1 MAAYDWLSAGQV
13 RVPVLNNRSPGSK
26 KAVADATLLPAAVS
40 GPAGR
45 GGNSAKSGSARQ
57 SPAAALKELSDPRLA
72 LRRGSVGCER
82 EEPTGPAPLPSP
94 PVRAAA
100 AGAAMLADSLVE
112 EFEIRDDEPWYDQQ
126 DLQQDLHLAAELG
139 KTLLDRNTELEES
152 LQQMYATNQEQ
163 LQEIEYL
170 TKQVELLRQMNDQHA
185 KVYEQ
190 LDVTARELEDA
201 NQKLVVD
208 SRVSQQKIL
217 SLTETIEGLQTHI
230 DDLQRQVE
238 ELKKSGRGHMNHER
252 SEQPRSVHSFSCL
265 KELYDLRKYFVYD
278 HIFAEKITSM
288 DSQLS
293 PIEEENENLK
303 KALTVLQAQLNL
315 EKEKRVTMEEEYQLM
330 VKENCDLEQR
340 LVDKDLYRARAE
352 ELELE
357 VAEMRQMFQSENTF
371 VNSMENLVPE
381 SFFISFKESLERE
394 ISQSPSEDASL
405 TVPQLDK
412 RALKR
417 SNSETFLSS
426 AAGGDLLKGHEET
439 CIRRAEAVKQ
449 RGISLLNEVDTQ
461 YNALKVKYEELL
473 KKCQMDEDSLKHKA
487 VQTSKPY
494 SKDTSVGNIQSDRSA
509 TDQEHGNVELTGSP
523 TNAIPEYK
531 ALFKEIFSC
540 IRKTKQ
546 EIDEHRTKYKRFS
559 SQP

>member
-1 MAAYDWLSAGQV
+1 
-13 RVPVLNNRSPGSK
+13 
-26 KAVADATLLPAAVS
+26 
-40 GPAGR
+40 
-45 GGNSAKSGSARQ
+45 
-57 SPAAALKELSDPRLA
+57 
-72 LRRGSVGCER
+72 
-82 EEPTGPAPLPSP
+82 
-94 PVRAAA
+94 
-100 AGAAMLADSLVE
+100 MLADSLVE

-152 LQQMYATNQEQ
+152 LQQMYTTNQEQ

-201 NQKLVVD
+201 NQKLVAD
-208 SRVSQQKIL
+208 SRVSQQKML
-217 SLTETIEGLQTHI
+217 SLTETIESLQIHI

-252 SEQPRSVHSFSCL
+252 SEQPRSARSFSCL

-288 DSQLS
+288 DNQLS

-303 KALTVLQAQLNL
+303 KALTVLQAQLSV
-315 EKEKRVTMEEEYQLM
+315 EKEKRVTMEEEYHLM
-330 VKENCDLEQR
+330 VKENCDLEQK
-340 LVDKDLYRARAE
+340 LADKDLYRARAE

-357 VAEMRQMFQSENTF
+357 VAEMRQMFQSENAF

-381 SFFISFKESLERE
+381 SFFISFKESLEKE
-394 ISQSPSEDASL
+394 INQSPSEDAFM
-405 TVPQLDK
+405 TIPQLDK
-412 RALKR
+412 RSLKR
-417 SNSETFLSS
+417 SSSETLLSS

-449 RGISLLNEVDTQ
+449 RGISLLNEVDAQ

-473 KKCQMDEDSLKHKA
+473 KKCQMDEESLKHKA
-487 VQTSKPY
+487 VQTSKQY
-494 SKDTSVGNIQSDRSA
+494 SKDPNMGNVQSDHSA
-509 TDQEHGNVELTGSP
+509 TDQEHGNVELNGSP
-523 TNAIPEYK
+523 GNTLPEYK

-540 IRKTKQ
+540 IKKTKQ